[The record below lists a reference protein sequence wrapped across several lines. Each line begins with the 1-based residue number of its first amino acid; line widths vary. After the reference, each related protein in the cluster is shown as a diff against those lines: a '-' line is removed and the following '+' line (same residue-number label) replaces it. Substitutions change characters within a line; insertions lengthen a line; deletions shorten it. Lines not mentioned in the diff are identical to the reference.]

1 MAAPGHR
8 RKSRLVSNVVLILFC
23 VLTFIPVWYFLNNAF
38 KEEKYVYQ
46 NPLTITPEQFT
57 TDNVVRAF
65 NHLKFGRSFLN
76 SFIFVTTSCALLVFL
91 AALASYAIAVV
102 GGRLLGA
109 IYVGFVLM
117 ITLPFGLAMIPLVS
131 LLRDLGL
138 LNTYLGTSLVY
149 TATAIPFA
157 VFLYTGYIRTIPRDF
172 EDAARIDGCGMFRT
186 FASVY
191 LPLLGTVTITLLI
204 LRGVAIYNDLLIPL
218 LTISDVFK
226 VPLSLRLY
234 SFATERIIYWELLF
248 AGTFLVSIPVI
259 VAFLFLQRF
268 ITSDAIGGAIKG

>member
-8 RKSRLVSNVVLILFC
+8 RRSRLLSNAILVFFC
-23 VLTFIPVWYFLNNAF
+23 VLTFMPVWYFLNNAF

-46 NPLTITPEQFT
+46 SPLTITPEQFT
-57 TDNVVRAF
+57 TENVVRAF
-65 NHLKFGRSFLN
+65 NHLKYGRSFLN
-76 SFIFVTTSCALLVFL
+76 SVIFVTTSCALLVFFSS
-91 AALASYAIAVV
+91 LASFAIAVV
-102 GGRLLGA
+102 RGRLLGA

-172 EDAARIDGCGMFRT
+172 EDAARIDGCGLFRT
-186 FASVY
+186 FLSVY

-218 LTISDVFK
+218 LTISDVFR

-234 SFATERIIYWELLF
+234 SFATERIIQWEMLF
-248 AGTFLVSIPVI
+248 AGTFLVSIPII

-268 ITSDAIGGAIKG
+268 ITSEAIGGAIKG

>member
-8 RKSRLVSNVVLILFC
+8 RKSRLVSNVVLIFFC

-38 KEEKYVYQ
+38 KEEKYVYR

-172 EDAARIDGCGMFRT
+172 EDAATGKRCSSTRR
-186 FASVY
+186 S
-191 LPLLGTVTITLLI
+191 
-204 LRGVAIYNDLLIPL
+204 
-218 LTISDVFK
+218 
-226 VPLSLRLY
+226 
-234 SFATERIIYWELLF
+234 
-248 AGTFLVSIPVI
+248 
-259 VAFLFLQRF
+259 
-268 ITSDAIGGAIKG
+268 TSG

>member
-1 MAAPGHR
+1 MAARSYR
-8 RKSRLVSNVVLILFC
+8 RKTTFLANAVLIVFC

-38 KEEKYVYQ
+38 KEEKYVYR
-46 NPLTITPEQFT
+46 NPLTITPQQFT

-65 NHLKFGRSFLN
+65 NHIKYPRSFLN
-76 SFIFVTTSCALLVFL
+76 SFIFVTTSCVLLVG
-91 AALASYAIAVV
+91 LASLASFAIAVV
-102 GGRLLGA
+102 GGRLLNA
-109 IYVGFVLM
+109 VYVGFVLM

-131 LLRDLGL
+131 LLRDVGL

-186 FASVY
+186 FRSVY
-191 LPLLGTVTITLLI
+191 LPLLGTITVTLLI

-248 AGTFLVSIPVI
+248 AGTFLVSIPMI